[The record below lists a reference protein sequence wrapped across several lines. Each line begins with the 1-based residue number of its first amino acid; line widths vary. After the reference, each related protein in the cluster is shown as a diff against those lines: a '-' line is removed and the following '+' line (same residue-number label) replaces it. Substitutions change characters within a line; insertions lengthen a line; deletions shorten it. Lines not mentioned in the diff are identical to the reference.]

1 MQKIT
6 EMKSEDI
13 FKFVE
18 NFVNVKIAKN
28 SDIVKFSYFE
38 IKIKMNMDEVD
49 IDRFLKCSKIILE
62 DQGYQV
68 YQLGEKYNFEGEQR
82 KVEDNEFLVAIPNN
96 TVKM

>member
-6 EMKSEDI
+6 EMKSEDL

-18 NFVNVKIAKN
+18 NFVNVKITKN
-28 SDIVKFSYFE
+28 NNIVKFSYFE
-38 IKIKMNMDEVD
+38 IKIKMNMDEED

>member
-6 EMKSEDI
+6 EMKSEDL

-18 NFVNVKIAKN
+18 NFVNVKITKN
-28 SDIVKFSYFE
+28 NDIVKFSYFE
-38 IKIKMNMDEVD
+38 IKIKMNMDEED

-62 DQGYQV
+62 DQGYHV

>member
-6 EMKSEDI
+6 EMKSEDL

-18 NFVNVKIAKN
+18 NFVNVKITKN
-28 SDIVKFSYFE
+28 NDIVKFSYFE
-38 IKIKMNMDEVD
+38 IKIKMNMDEED

-62 DQGYQV
+62 DQGYQI

>member
-6 EMKSEDI
+6 EMKSEDL

-49 IDRFLKCSKIILE
+49 IDKIILE

>member
-6 EMKSEDI
+6 EMKSEDL

-18 NFVNVKIAKN
+18 NFVNVKITKN
-28 SDIVKFSYFE
+28 NDIVKFSYFE
-38 IKIKMNMDEVD
+38 IKIKMNMDEED

-68 YQLGEKYNFEGEQR
+68 YQLCEKYNFEGEQR

>member
-6 EMKSEDI
+6 EMKSEDL

>member
-6 EMKSEDI
+6 EMKIEDL

-18 NFVNVKIAKN
+18 NFVNVKITKN
-28 SDIVKFSYFE
+28 NDIVKFSYFE
-38 IKIKMNMDEVD
+38 IKIKMNMDEED

>member
-6 EMKSEDI
+6 EMKSEDL

-18 NFVNVKIAKN
+18 NFVNVKITKN
-28 SDIVKFSYFE
+28 NDIVKFSYFE
-38 IKIKMNMDEVD
+38 IKIKMNMDEED

-96 TVKM
+96 TVKI

>member
-6 EMKSEDI
+6 EMKSEDL

-28 SDIVKFSYFE
+28 SDIVKF
-38 IKIKMNMDEVD
+38 
-49 IDRFLKCSKIILE
+49 SKIILE

-96 TVKM
+96 TEKM

>member
-6 EMKSEDI
+6 EMKSEDL

-28 SDIVKFSYFE
+28 SDIIKFSYFE

>member
-6 EMKSEDI
+6 EMKSEDL

-18 NFVNVKIAKN
+18 NFVNVKITKN
-28 SDIVKFSYFE
+28 NDIVKFSYFE
-38 IKIKMNMDEVD
+38 IKIKMNMDEED

-62 DQGYQV
+62 DQGFQV
-68 YQLGEKYNFEGEQR
+68 QQLGEKYNFEGEQR

>member
-6 EMKSEDI
+6 EMKSEDL

-18 NFVNVKIAKN
+18 NFVNVKITKN
-28 SDIVKFSYFE
+28 NDIVKFSYFE
-38 IKIKMNMDEVD
+38 IKIKMNMDEED
-49 IDRFLKCSKIILE
+49 IDRFLKCSKIFLD

-68 YQLGEKYNFEGEQR
+68 YHLGEKYTFEGEQR

>member
-6 EMKSEDI
+6 EMKSEDL

-18 NFVNVKIAKN
+18 NFVNVKISKN

>member
-1 MQKIT
+1 
-6 EMKSEDI
+6 
-13 FKFVE
+13 
-18 NFVNVKIAKN
+18 
-28 SDIVKFSYFE
+28 
-38 IKIKMNMDEVD
+38 MDEED

>member
-6 EMKSEDI
+6 EMKSEDL

-18 NFVNVKIAKN
+18 NFVNVKITKN
-28 SDIVKFSYFE
+28 NDIVKFSYFE
-38 IKIKMNMDEVD
+38 IKIKMNMDEED
-49 IDRFLKCSKIILE
+49 IDRFLKCSKIISE

>member
-6 EMKSEDI
+6 EMKSEDL

-18 NFVNVKIAKN
+18 NFVNVKITKN
-28 SDIVKFSYFE
+28 NDIVKFSYFE
-38 IKIKMNMDEVD
+38 IKIKMNMDEED

-96 TVKM
+96 TVEM

>member
-6 EMKSEDI
+6 EMKSEDL

-18 NFVNVKIAKN
+18 NFVNVKITKN
-28 SDIVKFSYFE
+28 NDIVKFSYFE
-38 IKIKMNMDEVD
+38 IKIKMNMDEED
-49 IDRFLKCSKIILE
+49 SDRFLKCSKIILE

>member
-6 EMKSEDI
+6 EMKSEDL

-18 NFVNVKIAKN
+18 NFVNVKITKN
-28 SDIVKFSYFE
+28 NDIVKFSYFE
-38 IKIKMNMDEVD
+38 IKIKMNMDEED

-62 DQGYQV
+62 EQGYQV

>member
-6 EMKSEDI
+6 EMKCEDL

-18 NFVNVKIAKN
+18 NFVNVKITKN
-28 SDIVKFSYFE
+28 NDIVKFSYFE
-38 IKIKMNMDEVD
+38 IKIKMNMDEED

>member
-6 EMKSEDI
+6 EMKSEDL

-18 NFVNVKIAKN
+18 NFVNVKITKN
-28 SDIVKFSYFE
+28 NDIVKFSYFE
-38 IKIKMNMDEVD
+38 IKIKMNMDEED

-62 DQGYQV
+62 DQGYQL

>member
-6 EMKSEDI
+6 EMKSEDL

-18 NFVNVKIAKN
+18 NFVNVKITKN
-28 SDIVKFSYFE
+28 NDIVKFSYFE
-38 IKIKMNMDEVD
+38 IKIKMNMDEED

-62 DQGYQV
+62 DKGYQV

>member
-6 EMKSEDI
+6 EMKSEDL

-18 NFVNVKIAKN
+18 NFVNVKITKN
-28 SDIVKFSYFE
+28 NDIVKFSYFE
-38 IKIKMNMDEVD
+38 IKIKMNMDEED

-68 YQLGEKYNFEGEQR
+68 YQLGEKYNFEGEHS
-82 KVEDNEFLVAIPNN
+82 KNVINF
-96 TVKM
+96 

>member
-6 EMKSEDI
+6 EMKSEDL

-18 NFVNVKIAKN
+18 NFVNVKITKN
-28 SDIVKFSYFE
+28 NDIVKFSYFE
-38 IKIKMNMDEVD
+38 LKIKMNMDEED
-49 IDRFLKCSKIILE
+49 IDRFLKCSKIIFE

-68 YQLGEKYNFEGEQR
+68 YQLGENYNFNGEQR

>member
-6 EMKSEDI
+6 EIKSEDL

-18 NFVNVKIAKN
+18 NFVNVKITKN
-28 SDIVKFSYFE
+28 NDIVKFSYFE
-38 IKIKMNMDEVD
+38 IKIKMNMDEED

>member
-6 EMKSEDI
+6 EMKSEDL

-68 YQLGEKYNFEGEQR
+68 YQFGEKYNFEGEQR

>member
-6 EMKSEDI
+6 EMKSEDL

-18 NFVNVKIAKN
+18 NFVNVKITKN
-28 SDIVKFSYFE
+28 NDIVKFSYFE
-38 IKIKMNMDEVD
+38 IKIKMNMDEVV
-49 IDRFLKCSKIILE
+49 IDRFLICSKIILE

-68 YQLGEKYNFEGEQR
+68 YQFGEKYNFEGEQR

>member
-6 EMKSEDI
+6 EMKSEDL

-28 SDIVKFSYFE
+28 NDIVKFSYFE
-38 IKIKMNMDEVD
+38 IKIKMNMDEED

-96 TVKM
+96 TEKM

>member
-6 EMKSEDI
+6 EMKSEDL

-18 NFVNVKIAKN
+18 NFVNVKITKN
-28 SDIVKFSYFE
+28 NDIVKFSYFE
-38 IKIKMNMDEVD
+38 IKIKMNMDEED
-49 IDRFLKCSKIILE
+49 IDRILKCSKIILE

-68 YQLGEKYNFEGEQR
+68 YQLGDKYNFEGEQR

>member
-6 EMKSEDI
+6 EMKSEDL

-18 NFVNVKIAKN
+18 NFVNVKITKN
-28 SDIVKFSYFE
+28 NDIVKFSYFE
-38 IKIKMNMDEVD
+38 IKIKMNMDEED

-68 YQLGEKYNFEGEQR
+68 YQLG
-82 KVEDNEFLVAIPNN
+82 
-96 TVKM
+96 

>member
-6 EMKSEDI
+6 EMKSEDL

-18 NFVNVKIAKN
+18 NFVNVKITKN
-28 SDIVKFSYFE
+28 NDIVKFSYFE
-38 IKIKMNMDEVD
+38 IKIKMNMDEED

-68 YQLGEKYNFEGEQR
+68 YQLGEKYNFEGERR

>member
-6 EMKSEDI
+6 EIKSEDL

>member
-6 EMKSEDI
+6 EMKNEDL

-18 NFVNVKIAKN
+18 NFVNVKITKN
-28 SDIVKFSYFE
+28 NDIVKFSYFE
-38 IKIKMNMDEVD
+38 IKIKMNMDEED